1 MHCSSGEGETLEE
14 RVRTAHRLYLTAL
27 MRVEALEGEARP
39 GAGGSEYEATRIDHE
54 LQFRLLRAL
63 LAQLGYVPRGLTKR
77 CEIQREITAE
87 ATVVAIRAESRQERS
102 ARATMRAGTTIRSA

>member
-1 MHCSSGEGETLEE
+1 LHCSSGEGETLEE

-27 MRVEALEGEARP
+27 MRVEALEGKARP
-39 GAGGSEYEATRIDHE
+39 GGGVSEYEATRIDHE

-87 ATVVAIRAESRQERS
+87 ATVVASRAEGQLDDGGETGP
-102 ARATMRAGTTIRSA
+102 ARKVGP